1 MARRTAPQ
9 ASFDDQLVLF
19 RYFLHELRIDSLSGL
34 SEKLNSTEYEGVN
47 ESGNTYFCDYIARIS
62 KMKGAAV
69 TPEKLRLYDENIC
82 RYTRQIRE
90 KRGGLRWKYFQ
101 YVALLF
107 TEMYLD
113 RYFSNVEAF
122 CADLNAWLD
131 DKKTESLGLIDFQ
144 PYTVDKLNKL
154 AFMCATGSGKTLI
167 MHMNILQFLHY
178 FKRAKRLNSKL
189 SINKVIVLAPNE
201 GMSKQH
207 LEELALSSIP
217 AAMFEK
223 DRGFATRRDDV
234 IVIDMNKLKEEGKVK
249 TVSVDSFEQNNL
261 VLVDEGHRG
270 LSGDVWYDYRT
281 RLSAEGFAFEYS
293 ATFKQALNA
302 NATGNTQK
310 AKDERALMEEYGKSI
325 IMDYSYK
332 YFYSD
337 GYGKDYRIYNLQKSI
352 VEEQRHLY
360 LVGCL
365 LSFYQQMKVFE
376 TKADELRE
384 FHIEKPLLVFVG
396 NRVTAPVKSSNLTQ
410 AEKELLTD
418 VEEVLVFLNTF
429 LSNRAKAIENIR
441 AVLNEDTGLYDG
453 SGKDLFYGDFSALQD
468 IFGHDIDPAAVFA
481 DILHIVFNT
490 DGNADEPRLRL
501 ENIRQVSGEIGLK
514 VGEYGDYFG
523 VINIG
528 DTSGLL
534 KNCEQKGIIVSTEEF
549 VSDSLFRSINAQ
561 NSKIK
566 MLIGSRK
573 FTEGWN
579 SWRVSTMGLINFAKG
594 EGSQAIQLFGRGVRL
609 KGYEGCL
616 KRSRMLDAGVK
627 PPKHIE
633 LLETLTIFGVK
644 AQYMEDFKS
653 YLEQEGT
660 PTNDTVYEFR
670 LPVISRFNEVQGK
683 KLHVIKVK
691 DGANFKQ
698 QARRLVLDKPDQSF
712 LRYLLKSKT
721 TIDCRSKIQSIDST
735 FSFKIEAMPEEHVL
749 PANVLPLLDMQRIFE
764 ELQQYKS
771 EKRYFNIS
779 IVADK
784 LLEILQ
790 TEGWYVLLIPKHH
803 LEITT
808 LAKLEA
814 ATDYAIM
821 ALKSYMD
828 KFFKY
833 EKESWEAP
841 MLEYAILDADDSN
854 FVDEYTITYAQQHPL
869 DTTSDELETF
879 ISEISTILQANNGLD
894 VYKKDSFHGR
904 MVMFDFRSHLYA
916 PLICLEKSNLKIQVS
931 PVALNSDEMIFV
943 DYLKEYVENHSGELE
958 GKSLYLLR
966 NKSKVGMGFFEAGN
980 FYPDYILW
988 IDTEDKQYISF
999 IDPKGLMH
1007 IRPDDPKVE
1016 FYKTIKELEAR
1027 LTPSADGKTVILNSF
1042 IMSGSKSSELKLWWS
1057 TPEVEADRAYREAR
1071 NVYTLD
1077 NTECVELMIAKI
1089 LQQ

>member
-1 MARRTAPQ
+1 MARKTAPQ

-19 RYFLHELRIDSLSGL
+19 RYFLHELKIDSLGAL
-34 SEKLNSTEYEGVN
+34 SVKLNSAEYEGFN
-47 ESGNTYFCDYIARIS
+47 ESGGTYFCDYIARIS
-62 KMKGAAV
+62 KMKGAAI
-69 TPEKLRLYDENIC
+69 TPEKLRLYDANIC
-82 RYTRQIRE
+82 RHTRQVGE

-107 TEMYLD
+107 TEIYLD
-113 RYFSNVEAF
+113 RYFTDAEGF
-122 CADLNAWLD
+122 CADLNNWLST
-131 DKKTESLGLIDFQ
+131 KRTESFGLIDFQ

-178 FKRAKRLNSKL
+178 FKRAKRMNSKL

-201 GMSKQH
+201 GMSNQH

-217 AAMFEK
+217 AAMFQK
-223 DRGFATRRDDV
+223 DRGFTTRRDDV
-234 IVIDMNKLKEEGKVK
+234 IVIDMNKLKEEGKIK

-281 RLSAEGFAFEYS
+281 RLSSEGFAFEYS

-302 NATGNTQK
+302 NAAGNTQK

-332 YFYSD
+332 YFYGD
-337 GYGKDYRIYNLQKSI
+337 GYGKDYRIYNLQGS
-352 VEEQRHLY
+352 VDAEHRHLY

-365 LSFYQQMKVFE
+365 MSFYQQMKLFE
-376 TKADELRE
+376 TKTDELRE
-384 FHIEKPLLVFVG
+384 FRIEKPLLVFVG
-396 NRVTAPVKSSNLTQ
+396 NRVTAPVKSSGLSQ

-429 LSNRAKAIENIR
+429 LSNRALSIEHIR
-441 AVLNEDTGLYDG
+441 AVLNEDTGLIDG
-453 SGKDLFYGDFSALQD
+453 SGKELFYRDFQALQD
-468 IFGHDIDPAAVFA
+468 IFGQDMDPAVIFA
-481 DILHIVFNT
+481 DILRIVFNT

-534 KNCEQKGIIVSTEEF
+534 KNCEQKGIIVSNEEF
-549 VSDSLFRSINAQ
+549 VSESLFRSINAQ

-566 MLIGSRK
+566 ILIGSRK

-616 KRSRMLDAGVK
+616 KRSRKLDASVK
-627 PPKHIE
+627 IPKHIE

-660 PTNDTVYEFR
+660 PTNETVHEFR
-670 LPVISRFNEVQGK
+670 LPVISRFSEVQGK

-698 QARRLVLDKPDQSF
+698 QARRLILDKPDQGF

-721 TIDCRSKIQSIDST
+721 IIDCRSKIQSIDST
-735 FSFKIEAMPEEHVL
+735 FSFKIEAMPEEHIL
-749 PANVLPLLDMQRIFE
+749 PANELPLLDMQRIFE

-784 LLEILQ
+784 LLGILQ
-790 TEGWYVLLIPKHH
+790 TEGWYVLLIPKRH
-803 LEITT
+803 LEINT
-808 LAKLEA
+808 LVKLEA

-833 EKESWEAP
+833 EKERWEAP
-841 MLEYAILDADDSN
+841 MLEYAILDADDRN

-869 DTTSDELETF
+869 DTTSDKLETF

-904 MVMFDFRSHLYA
+904 LVLFDFKSHLYA

-931 PVALNSDEMIFV
+931 PVALNTDEMLFV
-943 DYLKEYVENHSGELE
+943 DHLKTYVETHSSELE
-958 GKSLYLLR
+958 GKSLYLLH
-966 NKSKVGMGFFEAGN
+966 NKSKVGIGFFEAGN

-999 IDPKGLMH
+999 IDPKGLLH
-1007 IRPDDPKVE
+1007 IRSDDPKVE
-1016 FYKTIKELEAR
+1016 FYKTIKELETR
-1027 LTPSADGKTVILNSF
+1027 LAPTADGKTVVLNSF
-1042 IMSGSKSSELKLWWS
+1042 IMSGTPASQLRQWWLMER
-1057 TPEVEADRAYREAR
+1057 PQREEK

-1077 NTECVELMIAKI
+1077 NPECVELMIDKI
-1089 LQQ
+1089 LGK

>member
-1 MARRTAPQ
+1 MARRNATP
-9 ASFDDQLVLF
+9 SFDDQLVLF

-34 SEKLNSTEYEGVN
+34 SEELNSTEYEGVN

-82 RYTRQIRE
+82 RHTRQIGE

-113 RYFSNVEAF
+113 RYFSDAEAF
-122 CADLNAWLD
+122 CADLNSWLD
-131 DKKTESLGLIDFQ
+131 DIGLIDFQ

-189 SINKVIVLAPNE
+189 SINKIIVLAPNE

-293 ATFKQALNA
+293 ATFKQALKA

-310 AKDERALMEEYGKSI
+310 AKYERALMEEYGKSI

-396 NRVTAPVKSSNLTQ
+396 NRVTTPVKSGNLTQ
-410 AEKELLTD
+410 AEKDLLTD

-429 LSNRAKAIENIR
+429 LSNRAKAIESIR
-441 AVLNEDTGLYDG
+441 AVLNEDIGLYDG
-453 SGKDLFYGDFSALQD
+453 SGKNLFYGDFSALQD

-616 KRSRMLDAGVK
+616 KRSSKLGEGMKK
-627 PPKHIE
+627 PKRIG

-653 YLEQEGT
+653 YLEQEGA
-660 PTNDTVYEFR
+660 PTNETVHEFR
-670 LPVISRFNEVQGK
+670 LPVISRFSEVKGK

-698 QARRLVLDKPDQSF
+698 QARRLVLDKPDQGF
-712 LRYLLKSKT
+712 FRYLLKSRT

-749 PANVLPLLDMQRIFE
+749 SADVLPLLDMQRIFE

-779 IVADK
+779 IVAGK

-790 TEGWYVLLIPKHH
+790 TKDWYVLLIPNHQ
-803 LEITT
+803 LEINT

-833 EKESWEAP
+833 EKERWEAP

-854 FVDEYTITYAQQHPL
+854 FVDEYTITYAQQHPS

-894 VYKKDSFHGR
+894 VYKKDSFHGE

-943 DYLKEYVENHSGELE
+943 DYLKAYVESHSSELE

-1027 LTPSADGKTVILNSF
+1027 LAPSADGKTVVLNSF
-1042 IMSGSKSSELKLWWS
+1042 IMSGSKSSELRLWWS
-1057 TPEVEADRAYREAR
+1057 TPEVEADRAYLEAR

-1089 LQQ
+1089 LQP

>member
-1 MARRTAPQ
+1 MRT
-9 ASFDDQLVLF
+9 VTLF
-19 RYFLHELRIDSLSGL
+19 PS
-34 SEKLNSTEYEGVN
+34 V
-47 ESGNTYFCDYIARIS
+47 
-62 KMKGAAV
+62 
-69 TPEKLRLYDENIC
+69 
-82 RYTRQIRE
+82 
-90 KRGGLRWKYFQ
+90 
-101 YVALLF
+101 
-107 TEMYLD
+107 
-113 RYFSNVEAF
+113 
-122 CADLNAWLD
+122 
-131 DKKTESLGLIDFQ
+131 
-144 PYTVDKLNKL
+144 
-154 AFMCATGSGKTLI
+154 
-167 MHMNILQFLHY
+167 
-178 FKRAKRLNSKL
+178 
-189 SINKVIVLAPNE
+189 
-201 GMSKQH
+201 
-207 LEELALSSIP
+207 
-217 AAMFEK
+217 
-223 DRGFATRRDDV
+223 ATR
-234 IVIDMNKLKEEGKVK
+234 
-249 TVSVDSFEQNNL
+249 
-261 VLVDEGHRG
+261 
-270 LSGDVWYDYRT
+270 
-281 RLSAEGFAFEYS
+281 
-293 ATFKQALNA
+293 
-302 NATGNTQK
+302 K
-310 AKDERALMEEYGKSI
+310 A
-325 IMDYSYK
+325 YK
-332 YFYSD
+332 YFYND

-352 VEEQRHLY
+352 VEDQRHLY

-376 TKADELRE
+376 TESDELQD

-410 AEKELLTD
+410 AEKDLLTD
-418 VEEVLVFLNTF
+418 VEEVLIFLNTF
-429 LSNRAKAIENIR
+429 LSNRPKAIESIR
-441 AVLNEDTGLYDG
+441 AVLNEDTGLYDA
-453 SGKDLFYGDFSALQD
+453 SGRDLFYGDFHALRD
-468 IFGHDIDPAAVFA
+468 IFVNDIDPAVVFA

-501 ENIRQVSGEIGLK
+501 ENIRQVPGEIGLK
-514 VGEYGDYFG
+514 VGDYGDYFG

-549 VSDSLFRSINAQ
+549 VSESLFRNINAP

-609 KGYEGCL
+609 KGYDGCL
-616 KRSRMLDAGVK
+616 KRSRKLDAGVK
-627 PPKHIE
+627 PSKHIE
-633 LLETLTIFGVK
+633 LLEMLTIFGVK

-660 PTNDTVYEFR
+660 ATNETVCEFR
-670 LPVISRFNEVQGK
+670 LPAVSRFNEAAGK

-698 QARRLVLDKPDQSF
+698 QARRLILDKPDPGF
-712 LRYLLKSKT
+712 LKYLTKSKT
-721 TIDCRSKIQSIDST
+721 IIDCRSKIQSIDST

-749 PANVLPLLDMQRIFE
+749 PSEVLPFLDMQRIFE

-771 EKRYFNIS
+771 EKRYYNIS

-784 LLEILQ
+784 LLDILQ
-790 TEGWYVLLIPKHH
+790 TDRWYVLLIPKHH
-803 LEITT
+803 LKINT

-821 ALKSYMD
+821 ALRSYMD

-833 EKESWEAP
+833 EKERWEAP

-854 FVDEYTITYAQQHPL
+854 FVDEYAITYVQQHSQ
-869 DTTSDELETF
+869 DTTAEELETF

-894 VYKKDSFHGR
+894 VYKKSSFHGR
-904 MVMFDFRSHLYA
+904 MVMFDFKSHLYA

-943 DYLKEYVENHSGELE
+943 DYLKEYVESHGTELE

-1007 IRPDDPKVE
+1007 IRPDNPKVE

-1027 LTPSADGKTVILNSF
+1027 LAPTADGKTVILNSF
-1042 IMSGSKSSELKLWWS
+1042 IMSGTRSSDLRLWWS
-1057 TPEVEADRAYREAR
+1057 TPEVDANRAYREAR

-1077 NTECVELMIAKI
+1077 NSECVELMIEKI
-1089 LQQ
+1089 LRQ

>member
-1 MARRTAPQ
+1 MARKTAPQ

-19 RYFLHELRIDSLSGL
+19 RYFLHELKIDSLGAL
-34 SEKLNSTEYEGVN
+34 SEKLNSAEYEGFN
-47 ESGNTYFCDYIARIS
+47 ESGGTYFCDYIARIS
-62 KMKGAAV
+62 KMKGAAI
-69 TPEKLRLYDENIC
+69 TPEKLRLYDANIC
-82 RYTRQIRE
+82 RHTRQVGE

-107 TEMYLD
+107 TEIYLD
-113 RYFSNVEAF
+113 RYFTDAEGF
-122 CADLNAWLD
+122 CADLNNWLST
-131 DKKTESLGLIDFQ
+131 KRTESFGLIDFQ

-178 FKRAKRLNSKL
+178 FKRAKRMNSKL

-201 GMSKQH
+201 GMSNQH

-217 AAMFEK
+217 AAMFQK
-223 DRGFATRRDDV
+223 DRGFTTRRDDV
-234 IVIDMNKLKEEGKVK
+234 IVIDMNKLKEEGKIK

-302 NATGNTQK
+302 NAAGNTQK

-332 YFYSD
+332 YFYGD
-337 GYGKDYRIYNLQKSI
+337 GYGKDYRIYNLQGS
-352 VEEQRHLY
+352 VDAEHRHLY

-365 LSFYQQMKVFE
+365 MSFYQQMKLFE
-376 TKADELRE
+376 TKTDELRE
-384 FHIEKPLLVFVG
+384 FRIEKPLLVFVG
-396 NRVTAPVKSSNLTQ
+396 NRVTAPVKSSGLSQ

-429 LSNRAKAIENIR
+429 LSNRALSIEHIR
-441 AVLNEDTGLYDG
+441 AVLNEDTGLIDG
-453 SGKDLFYGDFSALQD
+453 SGKELFYRDFQALQD
-468 IFGHDIDPAAVFA
+468 IFGQDMDPAVIFA
-481 DILHIVFNT
+481 DILRIVFNT

-534 KNCEQKGIIVSTEEF
+534 KNCEQKGIIVSNEEF
-549 VSDSLFRSINAQ
+549 VSESLFRSINAQ

-566 MLIGSRK
+566 ILIGSRK

-616 KRSRMLDAGVK
+616 KRSRKLDASVK
-627 PPKHIE
+627 IPKHIE

-660 PTNDTVYEFR
+660 PTNETVHEFR
-670 LPVISRFNEVQGK
+670 LPVISRFSEVQGK

-698 QARRLVLDKPDQSF
+698 QARRLILDKPDQGF

-721 TIDCRSKIQSIDST
+721 IIDCRSKIQSIDST
-735 FSFKIEAMPEEHVL
+735 FSFKIEAMPEEHIL
-749 PANVLPLLDMQRIFE
+749 PANELPLLDMQRIFE

-784 LLEILQ
+784 LLGILQ
-790 TEGWYVLLIPKHH
+790 TEGWYVLLIPKRH
-803 LEITT
+803 LEINT
-808 LAKLEA
+808 LVKLEA

-833 EKESWEAP
+833 EKERWEAP
-841 MLEYAILDADDSN
+841 MLEYAILDADDRN

-869 DTTSDELETF
+869 DTTSDKLETF

-904 MVMFDFRSHLYA
+904 LVLFDFKSHLYA

-931 PVALNSDEMIFV
+931 PVALNTDEMLFV
-943 DYLKEYVENHSGELE
+943 DHLKTYVETHSSELE

-999 IDPKGLMH
+999 IDPKGLLH
-1007 IRPDDPKVE
+1007 IRSDDPKVE
-1016 FYKTIKELEAR
+1016 FYKTIKELETR
-1027 LTPSADGKTVILNSF
+1027 LAPTADGKTVVLNSF
-1042 IMSGSKSSELKLWWS
+1042 IMSGTPASQLRQWWLMER
-1057 TPEVEADRAYREAR
+1057 PQREEK

-1077 NTECVELMIAKI
+1077 NPECVELMIDKI
-1089 LQQ
+1089 LGK

>member
-1 MARRTAPQ
+1 MARKTAPQ

-19 RYFLHELRIDSLSGL
+19 RYFLHELKIDSLGAL
-34 SEKLNSTEYEGVN
+34 SVKLNSAEYEGFN
-47 ESGNTYFCDYIARIS
+47 ESGGTYFCDYIARIS
-62 KMKGAAV
+62 KMKGAAI
-69 TPEKLRLYDENIC
+69 TPEKLRLYDANIC
-82 RYTRQIRE
+82 RHTRQVGE

-107 TEMYLD
+107 TEIYLD
-113 RYFSNVEAF
+113 RYFTDAEGF
-122 CADLNAWLD
+122 CADLNNWLST
-131 DKKTESLGLIDFQ
+131 KRTESFGLIDFQ

-178 FKRAKRLNSKL
+178 FKRAKRMNSKL

-201 GMSKQH
+201 GMSNQH

-217 AAMFEK
+217 AAMFQK
-223 DRGFATRRDDV
+223 DRGFTTRRDDV
-234 IVIDMNKLKEEGKVK
+234 IVIDMNKLKEEGKIK

-281 RLSAEGFAFEYS
+281 RLSSEGFAFEYS

-302 NATGNTQK
+302 NAAGNTQK

-332 YFYSD
+332 YFYGD
-337 GYGKDYRIYNLQKSI
+337 GYGKDYRIYNLQGS
-352 VEEQRHLY
+352 VDAEHRHLY

-365 LSFYQQMKVFE
+365 MSFYQQMKLFE
-376 TKADELRE
+376 TKTDELRE
-384 FHIEKPLLVFVG
+384 FRIEKPLLVFVG
-396 NRVTAPVKSSNLTQ
+396 NRVTAPVKSSGLSQ

-429 LSNRAKAIENIR
+429 LSNRALSIEHIR
-441 AVLNEDTGLYDG
+441 AVLNEDTGLIDG
-453 SGKDLFYGDFSALQD
+453 SGKELFYRDFQALQD
-468 IFGHDIDPAAVFA
+468 IFGQDMDPAVIFA
-481 DILHIVFNT
+481 DILRIVFNT

-534 KNCEQKGIIVSTEEF
+534 KNCEQKGIIVSNEEF
-549 VSDSLFRSINAQ
+549 VSESLFRSINAQ

-566 MLIGSRK
+566 ILIGSRK

-616 KRSRMLDAGVK
+616 KRSRKLDASVK
-627 PPKHIE
+627 IPKHIE

-660 PTNDTVYEFR
+660 PTNETVHEFR
-670 LPVISRFNEVQGK
+670 LPVISRFSEVQGK

-698 QARRLVLDKPDQSF
+698 QARRLILDKPDQGF

-721 TIDCRSKIQSIDST
+721 IIDCRSKIQSIDST
-735 FSFKIEAMPEEHVL
+735 FSFKIEAMPEEHIL
-749 PANVLPLLDMQRIFE
+749 PANELPLLDMQRIFE

-784 LLEILQ
+784 LLGILQ
-790 TEGWYVLLIPKHH
+790 TEGWYVLLIPKRH
-803 LEITT
+803 LEINT
-808 LAKLEA
+808 LVKLEA

-833 EKESWEAP
+833 EKERWEAP
-841 MLEYAILDADDSN
+841 MLEYAILDADDRN

-869 DTTSDELETF
+869 DTTSDKLETF

-904 MVMFDFRSHLYA
+904 LVLFDFKSHLYA

-931 PVALNSDEMIFV
+931 PVALNTDEMLFV
-943 DYLKEYVENHSGELE
+943 DHLKTYVETHSSELE

-966 NKSKVGMGFFEAGN
+966 NKSKVGIGFFEAGN

-999 IDPKGLMH
+999 IDPKGLLH
-1007 IRPDDPKVE
+1007 IRSDDPEVE
-1016 FYKTIKELEAR
+1016 FYKTIKELETR
-1027 LTPSADGKTVILNSF
+1027 LAPTADGKTVVLNSF
-1042 IMSGSKSSELKLWWS
+1042 IMSGTPASQLRQWWLMER
-1057 TPEVEADRAYREAR
+1057 PQREEK

-1077 NTECVELMIAKI
+1077 NPECVELMIDKI
-1089 LQQ
+1089 LGK

>member
-1 MARRTAPQ
+1 MARKTAPQ
-9 ASFDDQLVLF
+9 ASFDDKLVLF
-19 RYFLHELRIDSLSGL
+19 RYFLNELGIDSVTGL
-34 SEKLNSTEYEGVN
+34 GEKLNSTEYEGVN
-47 ESGNTYFCDYIARIS
+47 ESGNTYFYECIAHIS
-62 KMKGAAV
+62 KMRGAAV
-69 TPEKLRLYDENIC
+69 APEKLRLYDENIC
-82 RYTRQIRE
+82 RHTRQIAE
-90 KRGGLRWKYFQ
+90 KRGEFKWKYFQ

-107 TEMYLD
+107 TEIYLD
-113 RYFSNVEAF
+113 RYFSDAEAF
-122 CADLNAWLD
+122 CADLNAWLAE
-131 DKKTESLGLIDFQ
+131 KKAEAQGLIDFQ
-144 PYTVDKLNKL
+144 PYTPAKLNKL

-189 SINKVIVLAPNE
+189 AVNKIIVLAPNE

-223 DRGFATRRDDV
+223 EGRIKTERDEV

-270 LSGDVWYDYRT
+270 LSGEVWYDYRT

-293 ATFKQALNA
+293 ATFKQVLNA
-302 NATGNTQK
+302 NAIGNTQK

-332 YFYSD
+332 YFYND

-352 VEEQRHLY
+352 VEEQRRLY

-365 LSFYQQMKVFE
+365 LSFYQQMKLFE
-376 TKADELRE
+376 TKADELRK
-384 FHIEKPLLVFVG
+384 FNIEKPLLVFVG
-396 NRVTAPVKSSNLTQ
+396 NRVTAPVKSGSLTQ

-418 VEEVLVFLNTF
+418 VEEVLVFLNDF
-429 LSNRAKAIENIR
+429 LSDRTKAIESIR
-441 AVLNEDTGLYDG
+441 AVLNEDTGLYDA
-453 SGKDLFYGDFSALQD
+453 SGRDLFYGDFAALQD
-468 IFGHDIDPAAVFA
+468 IFGYDIDAAAVFD
-481 DILHIVFNT
+481 DILHTVFNA

-514 VGEYGDYFG
+514 VGEYGDFFG

-528 DTSGLL
+528 DTSGLM
-534 KNCEQKGIIVSTEEF
+534 KNCEHKGIVIGTEEF
-549 VSDSLFRSINAQ
+549 ASDSLFRGINSQ

-566 MLIGSRK
+566 VLIGSRK

-579 SWRVSTMGLINFAKG
+579 SHRVSTMGLINFAKG

-616 KRSRMLDAGVK
+616 KRSSKLGSGVK

-660 PTNDTVYEFR
+660 GTNETVHEFH
-670 LPVISRFNEVQGK
+670 LPVANRFNE
-683 KLHVIKVK
+683 LCDTELYVIKVK

-698 QARRLVLDKPDQSF
+698 QAGRLILDKPDSGF

-721 TIDCRSKIQSIDST
+721 VIDCRSKIQSIDST
-735 FSFKIEAMPEEHVL
+735 FSFKIESIPEEHVL
-749 PANVLPLLDMQRIFE
+749 PKEILPLLDMRRIYE
-764 ELQQYKS
+764 ELQQYKR

-779 IVADK
+779 IVADR
-784 LLEILQ
+784 LREILK

-803 LEITT
+803 LEID
-808 LAKLEA
+808 AFSKLEA
-814 ATDYAIM
+814 ATDYAVM

-833 EKESWEAP
+833 EKERWEAP
-841 MLEYAILDADDSN
+841 MLEYAVLNEDDGN
-854 FVDEYTITYAQQHPL
+854 FVDEYTVTYVQQYP
-869 DTTSDELETF
+869 SDPNVPELERIIPE
-879 ISEISTILQANNGLD
+879 ISERLKGNNGLD
-894 VYKKDSFHGR
+894 GYKNEYLNGS
-904 MVMFDFRSHLYA
+904 MVISDFKSHLYT
-916 PLICLEKSNLKIQVS
+916 PLICLKKSNLKIQVS
-931 PVALNSDEMIFV
+931 PVALNSDEMLFV
-943 DYLKEYVENHSGELE
+943 DYLNSYVENHGSELE

-966 NKSKVGMGFFEAGN
+966 NKSKSGIGFFEADN
-980 FYPDYILW
+980 FYPDFILW
-988 IDTEDKQYISF
+988 IDTPNKQYITF

-1007 IRPDDPKVE
+1007 LGPDSPKVE
-1016 FYKTIKELEAR
+1016 FHKTIKELEAR
-1027 LTPSADGKTVILNSF
+1027 LAPTAVGKAVVLNSF
-1042 IMSGSKSSELKLWWS
+1042 IMSATKPADLELWWS
-1057 TPEVEADRAYREAR
+1057 TPQLKADRAYREAR

-1077 NTECVELMIAKI
+1077 NPECVELMIEKI
-1089 LQQ
+1089 LRQ

>member
-1 MARRTAPQ
+1 MARKTAPQ

-19 RYFLHELRIDSLSGL
+19 RYFLHELKIDSLGAL
-34 SEKLNSTEYEGVN
+34 SVKLNSAEYEGFN
-47 ESGNTYFCDYIARIS
+47 ESGGTYFCDYIARIS
-62 KMKGAAV
+62 KMKGAAI
-69 TPEKLRLYDENIC
+69 TPEKLRLYDANIC
-82 RYTRQIRE
+82 RHTRQVGE

-107 TEMYLD
+107 TEIYLD
-113 RYFSNVEAF
+113 RYFTDAEGF
-122 CADLNAWLD
+122 CADLNNWLST
-131 DKKTESLGLIDFQ
+131 KRTESFGLIDFQ

-178 FKRAKRLNSKL
+178 FKRAKRMNSKL

-201 GMSKQH
+201 GMSNQH

-217 AAMFEK
+217 AAMFQK
-223 DRGFATRRDDV
+223 DRGFTTRRDDV
-234 IVIDMNKLKEEGKVK
+234 IVIDMNKLKEEGKIK

-281 RLSAEGFAFEYS
+281 RLSSEGFAFEYS

-302 NATGNTQK
+302 NAAGNTQK

-332 YFYSD
+332 YFYGD
-337 GYGKDYRIYNLQKSI
+337 GYGKDYRIYNLQGS
-352 VEEQRHLY
+352 VDAEHRHLY

-365 LSFYQQMKVFE
+365 MSFYQQMKLFE
-376 TKADELRE
+376 TKTDELRE
-384 FHIEKPLLVFVG
+384 FRIEKPLLVFVG
-396 NRVTAPVKSSNLTQ
+396 NRVTAPVKSSGLSQ

-429 LSNRAKAIENIR
+429 LSNRALSIEHIR
-441 AVLNEDTGLYDG
+441 AVLNEDTGLIDG
-453 SGKDLFYGDFSALQD
+453 SGKELFYRDFQALQD
-468 IFGHDIDPAAVFA
+468 IFGQDMDPAVIFA
-481 DILHIVFNT
+481 DILRVVFNT

-534 KNCEQKGIIVSTEEF
+534 KNCEQKGIIVSNEEF
-549 VSDSLFRSINAQ
+549 VSESLFRSINAQ

-566 MLIGSRK
+566 ILIGSRK

-616 KRSRMLDAGVK
+616 KRSRKLDASVK
-627 PPKHIE
+627 IPKHIE

-660 PTNDTVYEFR
+660 PTNETVHEFR
-670 LPVISRFNEVQGK
+670 LPVISRFSEVQGK

-698 QARRLVLDKPDQSF
+698 QARRLILDKPDQGF

-721 TIDCRSKIQSIDST
+721 IIDCRSKIQSIDST
-735 FSFKIEAMPEEHVL
+735 FSFKIEAMPEEHIL
-749 PANVLPLLDMQRIFE
+749 PANELPLLDMQRIFE

-784 LLEILQ
+784 LLGILQ
-790 TEGWYVLLIPKHH
+790 TEGWYVLLIPKRH
-803 LEITT
+803 LEINT
-808 LAKLEA
+808 LVKLEA

-833 EKESWEAP
+833 EKERWEAP
-841 MLEYAILDADDSN
+841 MLEYAILDADDRN

-869 DTTSDELETF
+869 DTTSDKLETF
-879 ISEISTILQANNGLD
+879 ISEISTILQGNNGLD

-904 MVMFDFRSHLYA
+904 LVLFDFKSHLYA

-931 PVALNSDEMIFV
+931 PVALNTDEMLFV
-943 DYLKEYVENHSGELE
+943 DHLKTYVETHSSELE

-966 NKSKVGMGFFEAGN
+966 NKSKVGIGFFEAGN

-999 IDPKGLMH
+999 IDPKGLLH
-1007 IRPDDPKVE
+1007 IRSDDPKVE
-1016 FYKTIKELEAR
+1016 FYKTIKELETR
-1027 LTPSADGKTVILNSF
+1027 LAPTADGKTVVLNSF
-1042 IMSGSKSSELKLWWS
+1042 IMSGTPASQLRQWWLMER
-1057 TPEVEADRAYREAR
+1057 PQREEK

-1077 NTECVELMIAKI
+1077 NPECVELMIDKI
-1089 LQQ
+1089 LGK

>member
-1 MARRTAPQ
+1 MARKTAPQ

-19 RYFLHELRIDSLSGL
+19 RYFLHELKIDSLGAL
-34 SEKLNSTEYEGVN
+34 SVKLNSAEYEGFN
-47 ESGNTYFCDYIARIS
+47 ESGGTYFCDYITRIS
-62 KMKGAAV
+62 KMKGAAI
-69 TPEKLRLYDENIC
+69 TPEKLRLYDANIC
-82 RYTRQIRE
+82 RHTRQVGE

-107 TEMYLD
+107 TEIYLD
-113 RYFSNVEAF
+113 RYFTDAEGF
-122 CADLNAWLD
+122 CADLNNWLST
-131 DKKTESLGLIDFQ
+131 KRTESFGLIDFQ

-178 FKRAKRLNSKL
+178 FKRAKRMNSKL

-201 GMSKQH
+201 GMSNQH

-217 AAMFEK
+217 AAMFQK
-223 DRGFATRRDDV
+223 DCGFTTRRDDV
-234 IVIDMNKLKEEGKVK
+234 IVIDMNKLKEEGKIK

-281 RLSAEGFAFEYS
+281 RLSSEGFAFEYS

-302 NATGNTQK
+302 NAAGNTQK

-332 YFYSD
+332 YFYGD
-337 GYGKDYRIYNLQKSI
+337 GYGKDYRIYNLQGS
-352 VEEQRHLY
+352 VDAEHRHLY

-365 LSFYQQMKVFE
+365 MSFYQQMKLFE
-376 TKADELRE
+376 TKTDELRE
-384 FHIEKPLLVFVG
+384 FRIEKPLLVFVG
-396 NRVTAPVKSSNLTQ
+396 NRVTAPVKSSGLSQ

-429 LSNRAKAIENIR
+429 LSNRALSIEHIR
-441 AVLNEDTGLYDG
+441 AVLNEDTGLIDG
-453 SGKDLFYGDFSALQD
+453 SGKELFYRDFQALQD
-468 IFGHDIDPAAVFA
+468 IFGQDMDPAVIFA
-481 DILHIVFNT
+481 DILRIVFNT

-534 KNCEQKGIIVSTEEF
+534 KNCEQKGIIVSNEEF
-549 VSDSLFRSINAQ
+549 VSESLFRSINAQ

-566 MLIGSRK
+566 ILIGSRK

-616 KRSRMLDAGVK
+616 KRSRKLDASVK
-627 PPKHIE
+627 IPKHIE

-660 PTNDTVYEFR
+660 PTNETVHEFR
-670 LPVISRFNEVQGK
+670 LPVISRFSEVQGK

-698 QARRLVLDKPDQSF
+698 QARRLILDKPDQGF

-721 TIDCRSKIQSIDST
+721 IIDCRSKIQSIDST
-735 FSFKIEAMPEEHVL
+735 FSFKIEAMPEEHIL
-749 PANVLPLLDMQRIFE
+749 PANELPLLDMQRIFE

-784 LLEILQ
+784 LLGILQ
-790 TEGWYVLLIPKHH
+790 TEGWYVLLIPKRH
-803 LEITT
+803 LEINT
-808 LAKLEA
+808 LVKLEA

-833 EKESWEAP
+833 EKERWEAP
-841 MLEYAILDADDSN
+841 MLEYAILDADDRN

-869 DTTSDELETF
+869 DTTSDKLETF

-904 MVMFDFRSHLYA
+904 LVLFDFKSHLYA

-931 PVALNSDEMIFV
+931 PVALNTDEMLFV
-943 DYLKEYVENHSGELE
+943 DHLKTYVETHSSELE

-966 NKSKVGMGFFEAGN
+966 NKSKVGIGFFEAGN

-999 IDPKGLMH
+999 IDPKGLLH
-1007 IRPDDPKVE
+1007 IRSDDPKVE
-1016 FYKTIKELEAR
+1016 FYKTIKELETR
-1027 LTPSADGKTVILNSF
+1027 LAPTADGKTVVLNSF
-1042 IMSGSKSSELKLWWS
+1042 IMSGTPASQLRQWWLMER
-1057 TPEVEADRAYREAR
+1057 PQREEK

-1077 NTECVELMIAKI
+1077 NPECVELMIDKI
-1089 LQQ
+1089 LGK

>member
-1 MARRTAPQ
+1 M
-9 ASFDDQLVLF
+9 
-19 RYFLHELRIDSLSGL
+19 
-34 SEKLNSTEYEGVN
+34 
-47 ESGNTYFCDYIARIS
+47 
-62 KMKGAAV
+62 
-69 TPEKLRLYDENIC
+69 
-82 RYTRQIRE
+82 
-90 KRGGLRWKYFQ
+90 
-101 YVALLF
+101 
-107 TEMYLD
+107 
-113 RYFSNVEAF
+113 
-122 CADLNAWLD
+122 
-131 DKKTESLGLIDFQ
+131 
-144 PYTVDKLNKL
+144 
-154 AFMCATGSGKTLI
+154 
-167 MHMNILQFLHY
+167 
-178 FKRAKRLNSKL
+178 
-189 SINKVIVLAPNE
+189 
-201 GMSKQH
+201 
-207 LEELALSSIP
+207 
-217 AAMFEK
+217 
-223 DRGFATRRDDV
+223 
-234 IVIDMNKLKEEGKVK
+234 
-249 TVSVDSFEQNNL
+249 
-261 VLVDEGHRG
+261 
-270 LSGDVWYDYRT
+270 
-281 RLSAEGFAFEYS
+281 
-293 ATFKQALNA
+293 
-302 NATGNTQK
+302 
-310 AKDERALMEEYGKSI
+310 
-325 IMDYSYK
+325 
-332 YFYSD
+332 
-337 GYGKDYRIYNLQKSI
+337 
-352 VEEQRHLY
+352 
-360 LVGCL
+360 
-365 LSFYQQMKVFE
+365 SFYQQIKVFE
-376 TKADELRE
+376 TQSDTLRE

-410 AEKELLTD
+410 AEKNLLTD
-418 VEEVLVFLNTF
+418 VEEVLLFLNTF

-441 AVLNEDTGLYDG
+441 AVINEDTGLYDA
-453 SGKDLFYGDFSALQD
+453 SGKDLFYGDFRALQD
-468 IFGHDIDPAAVFA
+468 IFDNDIDPAVMFA
-481 DILHIVFNT
+481 DILHVVFNT
-490 DGNADEPRLRL
+490 DGNADEPRLRM
-501 ENIRQVSGEIGLK
+501 ENIRQISGEIGLK

-549 VSDSLFRSINAQ
+549 VSDSLFRSINAK

-594 EGSQAIQLFGRGVRL
+594 EGSQAIQLFGRGIRL

-616 KRSRMLDAGVK
+616 KRSRKLDASVK

-644 AQYMEDFKS
+644 AQYMEEFKS

-660 PTNDTVYEFR
+660 PTNETVHKLR
-670 LPVISRFNEVQGK
+670 LPVISRFKEIQGT
-683 KLHVIKVK
+683 KLYVIKVK
-691 DGANFKQ
+691 DGADFKQ
-698 QARRLVLDKPDQSF
+698 QAGRLILDKPDQGF

-721 TIDCRSKIQSIDST
+721 VIDCRSKIQSIDST

-749 PANVLPLLDMQRIFE
+749 PTNVFPILDMQRIFE

-771 EKRYFNIS
+771 EKRYYNIS
-779 IVADK
+779 VVADK
-784 LLEILQ
+784 LLEILR

-803 LEITT
+803 LEINT

-833 EKESWEAP
+833 EKERWEAS

-869 DTTSDELETF
+869 DTTGDELESY
-879 ISEISTILQANNGLD
+879 ISEISTILQTNNGLD

-916 PLICLEKSNLKIQVS
+916 PLICLEKSNLEIQVS
-931 PVALNSDEMIFV
+931 PVALNTDEMVFV
-943 DYLKEYVENHSGELE
+943 DYLKEYVESHSSELE

-966 NKSKVGMGFFEAGN
+966 NKSKVGMGFFVVGN

-988 IDTEDKQYISF
+988 IDTDDKQYISF

-1016 FYKTIKELEAR
+1016 FYKTIKDLEKR
-1027 LTPSADGKTVILNSF
+1027 LAPTADGKTVILNSF
-1042 IMSGSKSSELKLWWS
+1042 IMSGTKSSDLRMWWS
-1057 TPEVEADRAYREAR
+1057 TPQVDADRAYREAH

-1077 NTECVELMIAKI
+1077 NSECVELMINKI